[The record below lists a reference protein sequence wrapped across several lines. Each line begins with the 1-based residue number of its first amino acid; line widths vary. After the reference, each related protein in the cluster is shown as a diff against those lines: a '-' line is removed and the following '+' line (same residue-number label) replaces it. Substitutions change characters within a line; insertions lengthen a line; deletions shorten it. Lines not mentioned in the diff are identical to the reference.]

1 MAYRRHEGSISHLT
15 EKELSPLIPR
25 FFHVLDDADVSH
37 ALRLPSSFAPRVEHL
52 VDQEI
57 LLEDLC
63 GQIWPVTLSYVD
75 NALAF
80 ASGWKIFY
88 RDHALEGGCSLIF
101 NYVGDRQISVQIY
114 DPSGCERTCFTYPV
128 RQLNNHNY
136 NHVGVEGIS
145 EIGSAPQTAAMGIP
159 QRKGVFI
166 SDIHNDAINGK
177 SYGKGK
183 EPIIGKKWGSIHLD
197 ATPIMPPPGFSK
209 PMGCISLER
218 LDASRLVI
226 PTEAELVS
234 VKQEDPISPPPG
246 FSKAMRGIFLERID
260 ASRLVIPPEAE
271 LVPVKQEDPIS
282 PPPGFSRPMG
292 GISQERMEGS
302 RPVIPM
308 EAELVPIKQETFVEG
323 GMDDT
328 VQERRFF
335 KVYHRRKRI

>member
-1 MAYRRHEGSISHLT
+1 MAYRRHEGYISHLT
-15 EKELSPLIPR
+15 EKELSPSIPR
-25 FFHVLDDADVSH
+25 FVHVLDDDDVSH
-37 ALRLPSSFAPRVEHL
+37 ALLLPSSFAPRVVHL

-88 RDHALEGGCSLIF
+88 RDHALERGCSLIF
-101 NYVGDRQISVQIY
+101 NYVGDRHISVQIY

-128 RQLNNHNY
+128 RQLNNHDY

-159 QRKGVFI
+159 QRNGVSI
-166 SDIHNDAINGK
+166 SDIHNDEINGK
-177 SYGKGK
+177 GYGKGK

-218 LDASRLVI
+218 MHASRLVI

-292 GISQERMEGS
+292 GISHERVEAS

-308 EAELVPIKQETFVEG
+308 EAELVPIKQEIFVEG
-323 GMDDT
+323 GMNDT
-328 VQERRFF
+328 VQGRRFL